1 MSTALESWS
10 PLYLYRHAE
19 NDSFFLF
26 FFFLLP
32 ANCWY
37 LKHIFFLSSLSV
49 SCPSPALDP
58 AIRFK
63 QRTDGGFP
71 ELGCGVKVLKIC
83 FGAFFFIW
91 SNKSSGLASYQLLP
105 GHLSRSDF
113 SRLLVLGSTCLGL
126 EELPSEPL
134 HRSSRLCFMVATSM
148 HSRWKENVL
157 CGGRT
162 ESGWYISGVRSPDVA
177 NFSRCL
183 KGWLGGRFHFSDR
196 FKAASFKKTAREDLR
211 SILYK
216 SFLSFLNPS
225 REFFI
230 HFFLLLPYPP
240 EPHFSFCF
248 CVSLIYLRLTP
259 FWVPPGE
266 PGDKSAEHGNELTR
280 PDSLIFSSVSFS
292 FLPRM
297 VSDAHNTLLIMIIEA
312 DQCFKCII

>member
-1 MSTALESWS
+1 MYCVA
-10 PLYLYRHAE
+10 
-19 NDSFFLF
+19 
-26 FFFLLP
+26 
-32 ANCWY
+32 
-37 LKHIFFLSSLSV
+37 
-49 SCPSPALDP
+49 
-58 AIRFK
+58 
-63 QRTDGGFP
+63 GGLRAVDTFQG
-71 ELGCGVKVLKIC
+71 LGAQTWPISR
-83 FGAFFFIW
+83 A
-91 SNKSSGLASYQLLP
+91 ASKA
-105 GHLSRSDF
+105 D
-113 SRLLVLGSTCLGL
+113 
-126 EELPSEPL
+126 
-134 HRSSRLCFMVATSM
+134 
-148 HSRWKENVL
+148 W
-157 CGGRT
+157 
-162 ESGWYISGVRSPDVA
+162 
-177 NFSRCL
+177 
-183 KGWLGGRFHFSDR
+183 GGRFHFSDR

-297 VSDAHNTLLIMIIEA
+297 LSDAHNTLLIMIIEA